1 MSNIRS
7 EVGRLSVVE
16 WFWNNR
22 LQSVP
27 SHRDHGQIF
36 EGNTKRP
43 TFTIIVR
50 LQRIKSESF
59 FLFLL
64 RIARV

>member
-1 MSNIRS
+1 MFNIRS
-7 EVGRLSVVE
+7 EVGRLSQAQS
-16 WFWNNR
+16 FWNNR

-27 SHRDHGQIF
+27 SRSDHGQIF

-50 LQRIKSESF
+50 LQRIKSES
-59 FLFLL
+59 LFYFY
-64 RIARV
+64 

>member
-7 EVGRLSVVE
+7 EVGRLSQVE
-16 WFWNNR
+16 SFWNNP

-27 SHRDHGQIF
+27 SRRDHGQIF

-50 LQRIKSESF
+50 LQRIKSDS
-59 FLFLL
+59 LFYFN
-64 RIARV
+64 

>member
-7 EVGRLSVVE
+7 EVGRLSQVE
-16 WFWNNR
+16 SFWNNP

-27 SHRDHGQIF
+27 SRRDHGQIF

-50 LQRIKSESF
+50 
-59 FLFLL
+59 
-64 RIARV
+64 